1 MRPGWHNQYRTKTAR
16 PAPTSVGPLLD
27 QAGAAPA
34 PARVQCCRVWGH
46 NYASCRV
53 LVGPPGWYH
62 DSHRPG
68 IGERW
73 LTAQAPDTL
82 PAVLGMLAAD
92 TEKMVRYEVAS
103 NRSTPPGALEVL
115 LGDPDSS
122 VRQAAATN
130 PNLSAPALAARRA
143 ANS

>member
-1 MRPGWHNQYRTKTAR
+1 
-16 PAPTSVGPLLD
+16 
-27 QAGAAPA
+27 
-34 PARVQCCRVWGH
+34 
-46 NYASCRV
+46 
-53 LVGPPGWYH
+53 
-62 DSHRPG
+62 
-68 IGERW
+68 